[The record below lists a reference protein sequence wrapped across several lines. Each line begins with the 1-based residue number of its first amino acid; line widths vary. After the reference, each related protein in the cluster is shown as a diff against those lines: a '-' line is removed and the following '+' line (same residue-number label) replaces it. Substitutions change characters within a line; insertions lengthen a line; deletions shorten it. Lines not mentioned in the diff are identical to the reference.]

1 MNSLDEFLSY
11 LTSLGFDRFT
21 RIFWFFVF
29 FELIRF
35 LLVDFIVL
43 IIAKISYWL
52 NKKRRQEAYH
62 RMMLERPLV
71 SVIIPGKNEGKHI
84 YKLVKS
90 LREQSYTNLEIIVV
104 DDGSDD
110 DTPMIGRDMEKNG
123 FIDLFIRNE
132 FRGGKASAAN
142 LALRF
147 TKGKFIVHLDA
158 DCSYNFDAIEKIII
172 PFYED
177 DRIGGVGGNVMVRNY
192 KTSLVTTLQA
202 IEYYDTISIGRVV
215 ASHLGIYRIISGAF
229 GAFRADAMEKI
240 QGWDIGPGLDGDI
253 SVKIRKIGYKV
264 KFANQAVCLT
274 SVPDTFKKLMKQ
286 RLRWD
291 KSLIR
296 FRVRKHK
303 DVFYPNQHFRF
314 SNFFSFLENIT
325 YNIILNIKWYVY
337 FFDMVINFP
346 HQLVFIFLT
355 NFFLYTCTN
364 FIKFIVFSLFRTEKN
379 AGITYFIPY
388 LPLMVLYFG
397 YFLRIVRTVAYFQEF
412 FFKKSYNDPWNPPK
426 TSKHAKELKI

>member
-397 YFLRIVRTVAYFQEF
+397 YFLRIVRTVAYIQEF
-412 FFKKSYNDPWNPPK
+412 FFKKSYKDPWNPPK

>member
-11 LTSLGFDRFT
+11 LTSLGFERFT

-43 IIAKISYWL
+43 VIAKISYWL

-84 YKLVKS
+84 YKLVNS

-110 DTPMIGRDMEKNG
+110 ETPMIGRDMEKNG

-397 YFLRIVRTVAYFQEF
+397 YFLRIVRTVAYIQEF
-412 FFKKSYNDPWNPPK
+412 FFKKSYKDPWNPPK

>member
-1 MNSLDEFLSY
+1 MNSIDEFLSY

>member
-11 LTSLGFDRFT
+11 LTSLGFERFT

-397 YFLRIVRTVAYFQEF
+397 YFLRIVRTVAYIQEF

>member
-11 LTSLGFDRFT
+11 LTSLGFERFT

-43 IIAKISYWL
+43 IIAKISYLL

-397 YFLRIVRTVAYFQEF
+397 YFLRIVRTVAYIQEF
-412 FFKKSYNDPWNPPK
+412 FFKKSYKDPWNPPK